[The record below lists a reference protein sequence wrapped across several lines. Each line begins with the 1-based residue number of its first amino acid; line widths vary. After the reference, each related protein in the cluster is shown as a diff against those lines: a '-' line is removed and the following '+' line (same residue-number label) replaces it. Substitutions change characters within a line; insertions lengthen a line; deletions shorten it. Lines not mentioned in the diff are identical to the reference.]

1 MVAALSNDKSE
12 TQLNL
17 ASQEWWT
24 GRLLLVALSL
34 GMQKIP
40 VAVVQA
46 SFRIEQEARR
56 AYAIYG
62 QRTLCKRKCPLS
74 RWYVLVPWFMWSAC
88 VFGSFAVTVLLTSKG
103 LFGTKEFDET
113 GVPCKCRGIAAGENV
128 EADWLMLVC
137 MTLVFKYVMYQPVVL
152 FLATCLHLC
161 AASKLAARMKKN
173 GDDGSREKRG
183 GSAAN
188 IFQSSDGMGGMKAD
202 GDGFHVD
209 NPMRSS
215 TTFSGASSEQSQQ
228 TEQQQQQQQQ
238 ENGLEMTSPEG
249 NCASWGSPVHAR
261 EESGG
266 EEKGGEPPAS
276 VPTGTRGKTR
286 YGTRGGTRGGAGG
299 KMVLHASSRI
309 IRREINLDVA
319 DGDGAD
325 GSDGG
330 DGGEGGD
337 GGGTSG

>member
-1 MVAALSNDKSE
+1 MVAALSTDKSE

-46 SFRIEQEARR
+46 SFRIEQQAQR

-74 RWYVLVPWFMWSAC
+74 RRYALVPWFMLSAC

-128 EADWLMLVC
+128 EADWLMLIC

-152 FLATCLHLC
+152 FLATCVHLC
-161 AASKLAARMKKN
+161 AASKLAARMKQN
-173 GDDGSREKRG
+173 GDDGTAYVRNSSLEAEVELGTLDLDHPNPMYGHHGHAVHASEG
-183 GSAAN
+183 GGIEAAARAVSAA
-188 IFQSSDGMGGMKAD
+188 I
-202 GDGFHVD
+202 
-209 NPMRSS
+209 
-215 TTFSGASSEQSQQ
+215 
-228 TEQQQQQQQQ
+228 
-238 ENGLEMTSPEG
+238 
-249 NCASWGSPVHAR
+249 
-261 EESGG
+261 ES
-266 EEKGGEPPAS
+266 KS
-276 VPTGTRGKTR
+276 
-286 YGTRGGTRGGAGG
+286 
-299 KMVLHASSRI
+299 L
-309 IRREINLDVA
+309 L
-319 DGDGAD
+319 
-325 GSDGG
+325 
-330 DGGEGGD
+330 EGG
-337 GGGTSG
+337 GLNVEAAPRVVSAAFESSPCE